1 MSNIPKQAHC
11 HYILGSL
18 FAQNQQLENAI
29 ESIEEAINLN
39 DQLQPAYRQLAKIYG
54 FRRDIDA
61 VAEVL
66 GRGYEKTNEPSLA
79 FDLAAFYYQV
89 QNYQAAS
96 EIYEQ
101 LIEEN
106 EGALSAINNL
116 AMIYAQQLRS
126 PENLKKALALTAD
139 LQDAE
144 NPAFLDTVGW
154 VFYLTGDYERALTY
168 VQAAVD
174 KVEVQGTSIP
184 FGDDI
189 SEMGDIE
196 NAKIH
201 LTLAVE
207 NENARYEGFDIAK
220 RSLAELQAEG

>member
-1 MSNIPKQAHC
+1 
-11 HYILGSL
+11 
-18 FAQNQQLENAI
+18 
-29 ESIEEAINLN
+29 
-39 DQLQPAYRQLAKIYG
+39 
-54 FRRDIDA
+54 
-61 VAEVL
+61 
-66 GRGYEKTNEPSLA
+66 
-79 FDLAAFYYQV
+79 
-89 QNYQAAS
+89 
-96 EIYEQ
+96 
-101 LIEEN
+101 
-106 EGALSAINNL
+106 
-116 AMIYAQQLRS
+116 MIYAQQLRS

-174 KVEVQGTSIP
+174 KVGSAGELQYHLGMI
-184 FGDDI
+184 FLK
-189 SEMGDIE
+189 MGDIE

-207 NENARYEGFDIAK
+207 NENARYEGLDIAK

>member
-1 MSNIPKQAHC
+1 M
-11 HYILGSL
+11 
-18 FAQNQQLENAI
+18 
-29 ESIEEAINLN
+29 
-39 DQLQPAYRQLAKIYG
+39 D
-54 FRRDIDA
+54 
-61 VAEVL
+61 
-66 GRGYEKTNEPSLA
+66 RGYEKTNEPSLA
-79 FDLAAFYYQV
+79 FELASFYYQV

-96 EIYEQ
+96 EIYEK
-101 LIEEN
+101 LIEED

-168 VQAAVD
+168 VKAAVD
-174 KVEVQGTSIP
+174 KVGSAAELQYHLGMI
-184 FGDDI
+184 FLK
-189 SEMGDIE
+189 MGDIE

-201 LTLAVE
+201 LALAVE
-207 NENARYEGFDIAK
+207 DQNARYEGLDIAK
-220 RSLAELQAEG
+220 RSLAELQTEG